1 MAYRATRKQREDFTS
16 TNGQLSSSSRTNL
29 PVGPRTVKK
38 EPSHRPATRNL
49 QGTVESLAQ
58 SEQPDFDP
66 ARHFDSR
73 YSTNSYYFADQND
86 RSESATINMENGDG
100 IKRIGELPQ
109 KLIDHINEMRKFDL
123 EHVASLPKLIL
134 VGDQSAGKSSLMCA
148 LAGIHVPRDKGCCT
162 RCPAN
167 IITTPSVDWSCTI
180 SLVQDYRYDAPKGR
194 PVTIK
199 DVNQHQPFPPWVKQD
214 HVRTEF
220 ARLTDKPKL
229 AEYMRWAQIALLN
242 HDQDYKQFIPGTG
255 ERAVAGNTDIEAK
268 ITPNVVEVKI
278 YGPQLPALS
287 FFDLPGIIS
296 NMPNPEEKY
305 LVDVFESL
313 AKKYIEQENTL
324 IIFAMSMTVDPVLS
338 RAKKV
343 IEDLNATNRCVGV
356 LTKPDTLADRTGNTD
371 FENILRGK
379 EHRLGHGWLVTK
391 QPGQEF
397 RADESK
403 YHEKAREEEEEFFAD
418 DKLWKG
424 PWSDFLNRCGTN
436 RIQNV
441 LSELLVTSIKEDIP
455 QIQKKLSAYRAKI
468 DEDLRKL
475 PELPD
480 QNVQLEV
487 QRLLQNFSR
496 EVKGLMT
503 SEHTDTNFH
512 GDWTELSQNFHK
524 LLLHIKPMINCSHP
538 SDTYQIPVISV
549 DDSDDEET
557 GTFPAPDTSGKK
569 RKYPNITKD
578 QSFEQDGRNSENVT
592 PVSKLRFKSETPN
605 PRTPRPIRNA
615 GSLSNKFKG
624 TVFERHADLGKGF
637 ASIGDIQK
645 EMLNSSLGLPKIV
658 DPRIHQAYCR
668 KAVSVWKDP
677 YTDLLFAAT
686 KLLRSAVH
694 TVVERNLGIYQQ
706 TILYKD
712 SKILVDRW
720 IDDLCK
726 QQLSAI
732 ENLYQTE
739 NFRPFTLLGDAI
751 NESKKVELQKLQQSR
766 HKHRA
771 SCLVD
776 KQLSLGFK
784 KIKAEKKSP
793 DYIKARQALVDAV
806 KNEDLDRDPFEVQ
819 LDVAAYVRGY
829 YVVAANRFADSVCIS
844 INNCFFRNVVEQ
856 VENYLEDHLGTNHP
870 ENGKQKSQDLM
881 QEDNKVAE
889 ERRRLQ
895 REIKNLA
902 DFETQ
907 FMKLVADCNGR
918 EVAEYNDPC
927 LKSPEEANR
936 SETPENEQLR
946 YRGQSPVEDMLNRRA
961 GIYDYDDEMRQ
972 AQNRGRHYVNG
983 SPQTH

>member
-1 MAYRATRKQREDFTS
+1 MAYRVPRNRKENFTP
-16 TNGQLSSSSRTNL
+16 TNGQLSISSSTKL
-29 PVGPRTVKK
+29 PPGPWAVKK
-38 EPSHRPATRNL
+38 ERPATKDL
-49 QGTVESLAQ
+49 QGTVESQAQ
-58 SEQPDFDP
+58 LEQPRSDP
-66 ARHFDSR
+66 DHHFDNR
-73 YSTNSYYFADQND
+73 YSTDFHYIADQKD

-109 KLIDHINEMRKFDL
+109 KLIDHINKLGKFDL
-123 EHVASLPKLIL
+123 SHVVSLARLIL
-134 VGDQSAGKSSLMCA
+134 IGDQSAGKSSLMCA

-167 IITTPSVDWSCTI
+167 ITTSPSADWSCTI
-180 SLVQDYRYDAPKGR
+180 SLVQDYRYDAKKGQR
-194 PVTIK
+194 VTIK
-199 DVNQHQPFPPWVKQD
+199 DINKNQPFPPWVRQER
-214 HVRTEF
+214 VQVEF
-220 ARLTDKPKL
+220 ARLTEKL
-229 AEYMRWAQIALLN
+229 ELANYMRWAQIALLN
-242 HDQDYKQFIPGTG
+242 HNQDYRQFIPGTG
-255 ERAVAGNTDIEAK
+255 ARALADNTDIEAK
-268 ITPNVVEVKI
+268 ITPNVVKVDI
-278 YGPQLPALS
+278 FGPELPALS
-287 FFDLPGIIS
+287 FYDLPGIIS

-305 LVDVFESL
+305 LVDVFENL
-313 AKKYIEQENTL
+313 AIKYIKEPNTL

-343 IEDLNATNRCVGV
+343 IEDLDATKRCVGV
-356 LTKPDTLADRTGNTD
+356 LTKPDTLADKTGNAD

-379 EHRLGHGWLVTK
+379 EHRLGYGWLVAR
-391 QPGQEF
+391 QPGPEF

-403 YHEKAREEEEEFFAD
+403 YHEEARKEEEEFFRCD
-418 DKLWKG
+418 PLWNG
-424 PWSDFLNRCGTN
+424 AWSEFKNKCGTS
-436 RIQNV
+436 RIQTV

-455 QIQKKLSAYRAKI
+455 DIKKKVSAHRAKI
-468 DEDLRKL
+468 TEDLRNL

-512 GDWTELSQNFHK
+512 GNWTKLSQNFHK
-524 LLLHIKPMINCSHP
+524 LLLHIKPMIICSHP

-549 DDSDDEET
+549 DDSDDEEP
-557 GTFPAPDTSGKK
+557 GTVPAPDTSGKK

-592 PVSKLRFKSETPN
+592 PVSKLRFKSEAPS

-615 GSLSNKFKG
+615 RNLPNKFKG
-624 TVFERHADLGKGF
+624 TVFERHAELGKGF

-739 NFRPFTLLGDAI
+739 IYRPFTLLGDAI
-751 NESKKVELQKLQQSR
+751 NESKKVELQKLQQGR

-776 KQLSLGFK
+776 KQLSLGLK
-784 KIKAEKKSP
+784 KIKAEKQSP
-793 DYIKARQALVDAV
+793 EYINARQALVEAV

-844 INNCFFRNVVEQ
+844 INNCYFRNVVEQ
-856 VENYLEDHLGTNHP
+856 VENYLEMHLGTNDP
-870 ENGKQKSQDLM
+870 SNGKQKSQDLM

-895 REIKNLA
+895 REVKNLA

-918 EVAEYNDPC
+918 EVAEYSDPR
-927 LKSPEEANR
+927 LTSPEEANR
-936 SETPENEQLR
+936 SETPENEQPR
-946 YRGQSPVEDMLNRRA
+946 YRGQSPVEDMMNRRA
-961 GIYDYDDEMRQ
+961 GVYDYDDEMRQ
-972 AQNRGRHYVNG
+972 AQNRGRHYVND
-983 SPQTH
+983 SLEIDEV